1 MEIINAIE
9 ENKGNDVIKM
19 RIKKMNYLKMIKNN
33 F

>member
-19 RIKKMNYLKMIKNN
+19 ANQKINYLKLG
-33 F
+33 